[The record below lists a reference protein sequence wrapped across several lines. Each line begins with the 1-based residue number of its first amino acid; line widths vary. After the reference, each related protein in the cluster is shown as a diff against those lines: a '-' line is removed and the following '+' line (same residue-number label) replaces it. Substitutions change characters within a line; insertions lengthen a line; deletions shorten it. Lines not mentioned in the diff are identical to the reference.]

1 MSVGGTT
8 GAGST
13 ASTDPFAGY
22 KTLGGGA
29 GTATGTPSSWF
40 STKQSPTDQSGLA
53 PQPVNGA
60 NDSLTSFFR
69 SLTNLT
75 GQTGVNQVNQG
86 AATVGQGLSTVG
98 TGLGD
103 QATGMQTLQAPIDFY
118 TKLLSGDPAAMTAAL
133 APTANIISQQY
144 EGAKSATGEGLPSG
158 GFRSTAMAGLPFA
171 QAGKV
176 GDAAL
181 GLQSTAAT
189 QLGTLGGQQA
199 SIGQGI
205 SNTGLGV
212 AGVGSTQQSQGLTAL
227 MGTITDL
234 LAKMGINLQGAGVN
248 SFATFSQG
256 LNALI

>member
-1 MSVGGTT
+1 MNSGG
-8 GAGST
+8 
-13 ASTDPFAGY
+13 TDPFAGY
-22 KTLGGGA
+22 KTLGGGS
-29 GTATGTPSSWF
+29 GTTTSTPSSWF
-40 STKQSPTDQSGLA
+40 STKNSPTDSSGLA

-60 NDSLTSFFR
+60 NDSLTAFFR

-75 GQTGVNQVNQG
+75 GQTGANQVNQG
-86 AATVGQGLSTVG
+86 ASTIGQGLQTVG
-98 TGLGD
+98 TGLEG
-103 QATGMQTLQAPIDFY
+103 QAAGLSTLNAPIDFY
-118 TKLLSGDPAAMTAAL
+118 QKLLSGDPATMTAAL
-133 APTANIISQQY
+133 APTASLISQQY
-144 EGAKSATGEGLPSG
+144 EGAKSAAGTGLPSG
-158 GFRSTAMAGLPFA
+158 GFRSTAVANLPFA

-212 AGVGSTQQSQGLTAL
+212 SGVGSTQQSQGLTAL

-234 LAKMGINLQGAGVN
+234 LGKMGINLQGSGVN

>member
-1 MSVGGTT
+1 MA
-8 GAGST
+8 AGST
-13 ASTDPFAGY
+13 TSSDPFSGY
-22 KTLGGGA
+22 RTLGGGA
-29 GTATGTPSSWF
+29 GTTTSTPSSWF
-40 STKQSPTDQSGLA
+40 STKQSPTDSSGLA

-60 NDSLTSFFR
+60 NDSLTAFFR

-86 AATVGQGLSTVG
+86 AATIGQGLQTVG

-118 TKLLSGDPAAMTAAL
+118 TKLLSGDPATMTQAL
-133 APTANIISQQY
+133 APTASLISQQY
-144 EGAKSATGEGLPSG
+144 EGAKSATGTGLPSG

-171 QAGKV
+171 QASKV

-181 GLQSTAAT
+181 GLQSEAAK
-189 QLGTLGGQQA
+189 QLGTLGGEQA
-199 SIGQGI
+199 TIGQGI

-227 MGTITDL
+227 MGTITDIL
-234 LAKMGINLQGAGVN
+234 GKMGINLQGSGVN